1 MSETFI
7 THIQVDKVRH
17 LLDFAIPL
25 SATERQHL
33 IVTGK
38 NGSGKT
44 SLLLALRQNLT
55 QVHNGNYR
63 HLAIWNQAITTF
75 SEQLEQNTRG
85 TNDPQISVSLQSK
98 TRDIE
103 NQLNQFG
110 GIKLVFSDSVNVLTK
125 VQSNSFLMTYFGA
138 KRQNNLQVPSGIKA
152 LTFSEKPGLDRS
164 VGQEFIQYIV
174 NLKAER
180 SFAKD
185 DGDEETATK
194 IHDWFSRFEARLGD
208 LFGSQDVEL
217 IFDRKQYNFS
227 IKLDGREAFNLT
239 ELSDGYSAVMSII
252 TEILLRMESV
262 NNRAYDLEGIVI
274 IDEIETHLHVDLQK
288 KILPF
293 LCDFFPK
300 IQFIVSTHS
309 PFVLSSVQNAVIC
322 DLESRIVTQDLSGYS
337 YDALIESYFG
347 TDKYSE
353 NLKQKVARYEELA
366 DLPTR
371 TEQETDEYQDLKQYL
386 SSLPKYLAPEL
397 AVKLQQIQL
406 KHLS

>member
-17 LLDFAIPL
+17 LVDFAIPL
-25 SATERQHL
+25 STTERQHL

-44 SLLLALRQNLT
+44 SLLMGIGQFLS

-63 HLAIWNQAITTF
+63 NLENLNESIAILN
-75 SEQLEQNTRG
+75 EYLE
-85 TNDPQISVSLQSK
+85 NDKKGVHNPQISVNVQSHK
-98 TRDIE
+98 EQIE
-103 NQLNQFG
+103 HQLNQFG
-110 GIKLVFSDSVNVLTK
+110 NVKIIFSDSVNILNK
-125 VQSNSFLMTYFGA
+125 VQSHSFLMANFGA
-138 KRQNNLQVPSGIKA
+138 KRQNNLQIPSGIQA
-152 LTFSEKPGLDRS
+152 LNFPESPGLDRS
-164 VGQEFIQYIV
+164 VGQDFIQYIV

-185 DGDEETATK
+185 EGDYETATK
-194 IHDWFSRFEARLGD
+194 ISDWFSRFEARLGD

-217 IFDRKQYNFS
+217 LFDRKQYNFS

-366 DLPTR
+366 DRPTR

-386 SSLPKYLAPEL
+386 SNLPKYLAPEL

>member
-17 LLDFAIPL
+17 LVDFAIQL
-25 SATERQHL
+25 SETERQHL

-44 SLLLALRQNLT
+44 SLLLALRQFLT
-55 QVHNGNYR
+55 KVHNGSYR
-63 HLAIWNQAITTF
+63 HFALFKQEIPILR
-75 SEQLEQNTRG
+75 EKLEQNLCEK
-85 TNDPQISVSLQSK
+85 NDAQTSVELQTQI
-98 TRDIE
+98 RNIE
-103 NQLNQFG
+103 SQLDQFG
-110 GIKLVFSDSVNVLTK
+110 GIEIVFSDSVNVLSK
-125 VQSNSFLMTYFGA
+125 VQSHRFLMGFFDA
-138 KRQNNLQVPSGIKA
+138 KRQNTLQVPSGIKV
-152 LTFSEKPGLDRS
+152 LSFSEKPGLDRTL
-164 VGQEFIQYIV
+164 GKEFVQYIV

-185 DGDEETATK
+185 DGDETTAAK
-194 IHDWFSRFEARLGD
+194 INDWFSRFEARLGD
-208 LFGSQDVEL
+208 LFDAQEVEL
-217 IFDRKQYNFS
+217 VFDRKKYNFS
-227 IKLDGREAFNLT
+227 IKLDGREEFNLT

-353 NLKQKVARYEELA
+353 ELKQKVSRYEELA
-366 DLPTR
+366 DRSDR
-371 TEQETDEYQDLKQYL
+371 TEQETDEYQDLKRYL

>member
-1 MSETFI
+1 MGETFI

-17 LLDFAIPL
+17 LVDFAIPL
-25 SATERQHL
+25 SEIERQHL

-44 SLLLALRQNLT
+44 SLLLALRQFLT
-55 QVHNGNYR
+55 KVHNESYR
-63 HLAIWNQAITTF
+63 YF
-75 SEQLEQNTRG
+75 SLFKQQIPALKEQLEQNLREK
-85 TNDPQISVSLQSK
+85 NDPQTIVNIQ
-98 TRDIE
+98 TQIRNIE
-103 NQLNQFG
+103 HQLDEFAG
-110 GIKLVFSDSVNVLTK
+110 VEIVFSDSVNVLSK
-125 VQSNSFLMTYFGA
+125 VQSHSFLMASFDA
-138 KRQNNLQVPSGIKA
+138 KRQNTLQVPSGIKV
-152 LTFSEKPGLDRS
+152 LSFSEKPGLERAL
-164 VGQEFIQYIV
+164 GQEFIQYIV

-185 DGDEETATK
+185 DGDEATAAK
-194 IHDWFSRFEARLGD
+194 INDWFSRFEARLGD
-208 LFGSQDVEL
+208 LFDAQEIEL
-217 IFDRKQYNFS
+217 IFDRKNYNFS
-227 IKLDGREAFNLT
+227 IKLDGREEFNLT

-347 TDKYSE
+347 TDKYSDE
-353 NLKQKVARYEELA
+353 LKQKVERYEVLA
-366 DLPTR
+366 DR
-371 TEQETDEYQDLKQYL
+371 TDRSEQETDEYQDLKRYL

>member
-7 THIQVDKVRH
+7 SYIQVNKVRH
-17 LLDFAIPL
+17 LVDFSIKL
-25 SATERQHL
+25 SAEERQHL

-44 SLLLALRQNLT
+44 SLLMAIRQFLT
-55 QVHNGNYR
+55 QVHNENLR
-63 HLAIWNQAITTF
+63 HAALWRREITRLQGEIQRN
-75 SEQLEQNTRG
+75 EQEKG
-85 TNDPQISVSLQSK
+85 DPQFSSNLQSRI
-98 TRDIE
+98 RDIE

-110 GIKLVFSDSVNVLTK
+110 GTK
-125 VQSNSFLMTYFGA
+125 ILFNDELNILNKVHSHDFLMAYFGA
-138 KRQNNLQVPSGIKA
+138 KRENCLQIPKGISA
-152 LTFSEKPGLDRS
+152 IDFSEDLGLDARI
-164 VGQEFIQYIV
+164 GQDFIQYIV

-185 DGDEETATK
+185 DGDNETAAK

-208 LFGSQDVEL
+208 LFGSQDIEL
-217 IFDRKQYNFS
+217 LFDRKQYNFS

-322 DLESRIVTQDLSGYS
+322 DLESRIVTHDLSGYS
-337 YDALIESYFG
+337 YDALIESYFE

-366 DLPTR
+366 DRPTR
-371 TEQETDEYQDLKQYL
+371 TEQETDEYQDLKRYL
-386 SSLPKYLAPEL
+386 SNLPKYLAPEL